1 MNNENVIKWLQISDV
16 HIGHQDYV
24 ESVMREELPA
34 YVKQLAAREKFDV
47 IFITGDLRY
56 YFYTEIYSKPSICQ
70 RSER

>member
-34 YVKQLAAREKFDV
+34 YVKQLAVSR
-47 IFITGDLRY
+47 
-56 YFYTEIYSKPSICQ
+56 
-70 RSER
+70 